1 MKKFCIAFM
10 LLSVFILTMTA
21 CKNNTESSLTD
32 ISEMTGQSKQDTSV
46 SENESISESETVP
59 KTTANDTENLSVSER
74 ETTTETTASDT
85 ENATATVTTQ
95 SETAKQKGVTVT
107 VNGVSFEVELAD
119 NDTAAAFEKL
129 LPTAFSM
136 QELNGNEKFI
146 FLDSSLPSSSSAVGF
161 IRAGDL
167 MLYGDNC
174 VVLFYDS
181 FITTYSYTRIG
192 RITDTSG
199 LAAAVGTGN
208 VTAEF
213 SVR

>member
-59 KTTANDTENLSVSER
+59 K
-74 ETTTETTASDT
+74 TTASDT